1 MIPSP
6 NLVPCVERCD
16 PEIEV
21 VGGSA
26 EDLQDSSLDLEVR
39 GVGTRGN
46 PEGDRQNR
54 RTEKADDVVQLQFQ
68 WDLIGLC

>member
-1 MIPSP
+1 
-6 NLVPCVERCD
+6 
-16 PEIEV
+16 
-21 VGGSA
+21 
-26 EDLQDSSLDLEVR
+26 
-39 GVGTRGN
+39 VGTRGN